1 MKKAESISFCD
12 KAEAEKSPRF
22 GFAERGGNMFFSV
35 AYPSAE
41 SRSDKACEKFSEIA
55 KNSFMQRPS
64 VCDEA
69 MREIPQFIA
78 RSIFAVQEPEKIFL
92 AHGAAV
98 FIHKG
103 KARCFLSG
111 NAHVLFIS
119 EGKIIFSSEPLVN
132 PMIGAKIK
140 YDGVMQPEIALPH
153 SGGIFILCCGE
164 DSTELSLSDLTPDD
178 ADFRKWAELVC
189 SSAGKRVSFTAV
201 NIPAK
206 EKFFFTAFKGK
217 NKNG

>member
-12 KAEAEKSPRF
+12 KAEAEKGPRF
-22 GFAERGGNMFFSV
+22 GFAEKGRNMFFSA

-41 SRSDKACEKFSEIA
+41 SRSDKACEKFTEIA

-78 RSIFAVQEPEKIFL
+78 KSIFAVQEPEKIFL

-98 FIHKG
+98 FVHKG

-111 NAHVLFIS
+111 NARVLFIS
-119 EGKIIFSSEPLVN
+119 GGEVIFSSEPRVN
-132 PMIGAKIK
+132 PMIGARIV
-140 YDGVMQPEIALPH
+140 YDGTLQPEISLPH

-164 DSTELSLSDLTPDD
+164 DSTDIDLTNFNIDGG
-178 ADFRKWAELVC
+178 DFRKWAEQIC
-189 SSAGKRVSFTAV
+189 GSAGKRVSFTAV
-201 NIPAK
+201 NIPVRENIFSAV
-206 EKFFFTAFKGK
+206 FKGK